1 MQDKVSQDGA
11 LPERAS
17 SQDKLHHE
25 DLEIGKPIEFGS
37 KTATKDEIMAFGRA
51 WDPQPLH
58 VDEEAAKATLVGG
71 LCASGWHT
79 CCIMMRLVA
88 DGMLNRVV
96 SLGSPGVDEGRW
108 MVPVRPGDVLS
119 CRYTVLEKRDLASR
133 PDVGISKV
141 LVELLNQKGE
151 TAANWRTNQ
160 LTRRRHPGPAASEPV
175 AKRERKAI
183 ASHWDE
189 PGATASPLRPDL
201 YFEDR
206 RIGELTDMGSHTF
219 AKDEIIAFA
228 REFDPQPFH
237 LDEAAA
243 KASLFGALCASGWN
257 TAVYAIRGNI
267 LSRLKGN
274 EQARAQGVSLAAY
287 GPSPGFR
294 SLSWPKPVYVG
305 DTLEYRGRLAQKIDL
320 KSRPDRG
327 IVATD
332 IQARNQKGEIV
343 FLVTSQI
350 LVERREPYR
359 PA

>member
-1 MQDKVSQDGA
+1 MQDQVSHAGPIPDGA
-11 LPERAS
+11 SADGR
-17 SQDKLHHE
+17 LHHE
-25 DLEIGKPIEFGS
+25 DLEVGKPIDFGPR
-37 KTATKDEIMAFGRA
+37 TVTKDEIMAFGRA
-51 WDPQPLH
+51 YDPQPLH

-79 CCIMMRLVA
+79 CCIMMRLIA

-108 MVPVRPGDVLS
+108 MVPVRPGDVLT

-141 LVELLNQKGE
+141 LVELFNQKGE
-151 TAANWRTNQ
+151 TVANWRTNQ
-160 LTRRRHPGPAASEPV
+160 LTRRRHPGTAPSGTG

-183 ASHWDE
+183 VSHWDDA
-189 PGATASPLRPDL
+189 GAVASPLRPDL
-201 YFEDR
+201 HFEDR
-206 RIGELTDMGSHTF
+206 QIGELTEMGTHTF
-219 AKDEIIAFA
+219 TKDEIISFA

-267 LSRLKGN
+267 RSRLQGN
-274 EQARAQGVSLAAY
+274 EQARAQGVRLAAY

-294 SLSWPKPVYVG
+294 SLSWPKPTYVG

-350 LVERREPYR
+350 LVERREPFR
-359 PA
+359 P

>member
-1 MQDKVSQDGA
+1 VQDKVSSDTG
-11 LPERAS
+11 L
-17 SQDKLHHE
+17 LHHE
-25 DLEIGKPIEFGS
+25 DLEIGKPFTLGP
-37 KTATKDEIMAFGRA
+37 KTATREEIIAFGRA
-51 WDPQPLH
+51 YDPQPIH

-79 CCIMMRLVA
+79 CAMMMRLVA
-88 DGMLNRVV
+88 DGVLNHVA
-96 SLGSPGVDEGRW
+96 SQGSPGVDEGRW
-108 MVPVRPGDVLS
+108 MVPVRPGDVLT

-141 LVELLNQKGE
+141 LVELFNQKGE

-160 LTRRRHPGPAASEPV
+160 LTRRRHPGPAPAATGP
-175 AKRERKAI
+175 KRERKAVV
-183 ASHWDE
+183 SLWDD
-189 PGATASPLRPDL
+189 PGTASTARPDL
-201 YFEDR
+201 FFEDR
-206 RIGELTDMGSHTF
+206 RIGELTDLGAHTF

-228 REFDPQPFH
+228 RQFDPQPFH
-237 LDEAAA
+237 VDEAAA

-257 TAVYAIRGNI
+257 TAVHAIRGNI
-267 LSRLKGN
+267 RARLKGN
-274 EQARAQGVSLAAY
+274 EQARAQGVRLAAY

-294 SLSWPKPVYVG
+294 TLSWPKPVYVG
-305 DTLEYRGRLAQKIDL
+305 DTLEYRGRLAEKIDL

-343 FLVTSQI
+343 FMVTSQI
-350 LVERREPYR
+350 LVERREPYK